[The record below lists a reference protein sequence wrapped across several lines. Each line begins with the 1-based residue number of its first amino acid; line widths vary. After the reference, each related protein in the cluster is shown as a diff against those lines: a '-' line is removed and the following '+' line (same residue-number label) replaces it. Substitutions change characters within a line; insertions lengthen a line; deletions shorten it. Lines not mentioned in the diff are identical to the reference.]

1 MNSENYKLVK
11 EKLRNEFYEIKESN
25 WGRKEFLIAVHVVD
39 NLILFAKNEEFCL
52 AIKNSEATL
61 KDCCKEIMKDVG
73 NHISDI
79 DVYRK
84 AAQFYFKDAEIEFNM
99 SIIIND
105 EKTKVNN
112 QTNKSK
118 KIDISLDDLF

>member
-11 EKLRNEFYEIKESN
+11 EKLQKELDEIKKSSQ
-25 WGRKEFLIAVHVVD
+25 GAKEAVVVEHVAN

-61 KDCCKEIMKDVG
+61 KDCCKEIMKGVG

-99 SIIIND
+99 SIIIKD